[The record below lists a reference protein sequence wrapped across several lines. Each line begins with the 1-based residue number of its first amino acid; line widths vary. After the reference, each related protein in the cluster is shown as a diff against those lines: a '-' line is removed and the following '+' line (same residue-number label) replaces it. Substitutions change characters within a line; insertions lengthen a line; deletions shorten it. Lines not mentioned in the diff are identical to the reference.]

1 MTIEPL
7 GLRRPT
13 LSKSSKKTKSMIVI
27 LAIVLIILIFGVAT
41 GMREAQSSHTKQA
54 PAYYTSAYCES
65 KVLTLAAH
73 GVVTAVEGFN
83 GAMDECTHAIGPNS
97 IYGEASM

>member
-27 LAIVLIILIFGVAT
+27 LAIVLIILIFGVYNWNK
-41 GMREAQSSHTKQA
+41 RSSVFSYK
-54 PAYYTSAYCES
+54 TSICLLYKCES

-83 GAMDECTHAIGPNS
+83 AAMDECTHVIGPNS

>member
-41 GMREAQSSHTKQA
+41 GIREAQSYTKQA